1 MGSAV
6 SDRLKEVVE
15 AITVVGASGDKI
27 ESDEVKVGVV
37 STEVDKVDVF
47 VDAGESGVVVVEVKF
62 WESLVVEVMVEVI
75 SVVDVPVDVTVRAL
89 MITDVPTGVK
99 GNVADCVVV
108 PLDVSRVDVIGDAVG
123 VGVIKDPGLDYG
135 SNCEQKCS

>member
-47 VDAGESGVVVVEVKF
+47 VDAGESDVVVVEVKF

-123 VGVIKDPGLDYG
+123 DGVVKDPGLDYG
-135 SNCEQKCS
+135 RNCEQKCS